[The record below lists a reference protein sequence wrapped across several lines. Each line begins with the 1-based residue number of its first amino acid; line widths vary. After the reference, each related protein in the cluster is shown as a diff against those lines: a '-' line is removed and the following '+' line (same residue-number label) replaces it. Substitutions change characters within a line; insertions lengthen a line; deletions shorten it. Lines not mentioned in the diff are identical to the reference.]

1 MVRRLLI
8 GRLLGKQILVEIAS
22 RAFLPAHQLLVH
34 EPPRRMRLFISIA
47 VLLFATL
54 TCLVRAHNIHVEP
67 RKKGKLSTF
76 PYRGGECLQV
86 LTIV

>member
-1 MVRRLLI
+1 MVRRRLI
-8 GRLLGKQILVEIAS
+8 GRLLGKQILVEIGS
-22 RAFLPAHQLLVH
+22 RAFLPAHQLFVH

-67 RKKGKLSTF
+67 RKKGKLSTL
-76 PYRGGECLQV
+76 PASVGNVVQV
-86 LTIV
+86 